1 MLIVIILITLVVVYV
16 LRQHEKDH
24 KKLSEMSD
32 KEVEDCKSAYIHELN
47 MNIGSGRTPV
57 DYQFSEKASKYIRW
71 SERDEFSAEFECRTF
86 SIGILSTFL
95 AYRFMSVDRIMEPDK
110 YFLSLLISI
119 LAVFAAGWFAGTLAA
134 RIVKLMKVWR
144 GSGEYW
150 CYCFVMSAGVV
161 SLLILLYDYYQA
173 NKWRGIDDL

>member
-16 LRQHEKDH
+16 LRQHEKDR

-32 KEVEDCKSAYIHELN
+32 KEVEDCKSAYTHELN

-71 SERDEFSAEFECRTF
+71 SERDKFSAEFECRTF
-86 SIGILSTFL
+86 SIGILLTFL
-95 AYRFMSVDRIMEPDK
+95 AYRFMSVDKIMEPDR
-110 YFLSLLISI
+110 YLLSLIISI
-119 LAVFAAGWFAGTLAA
+119 LGVFIAGWFAGTLAA
-134 RIVKLMKVWR
+134 QIVKLMKVWR
-144 GSGEYW
+144 GSGEFW
-150 CYCFVMSAGVV
+150 FYCFIMSTGVV

-173 NKWRGIDDL
+173 NEWRGIDNL